1 MKQKNTLLRIP
12 IKRII
17 INREGEIISD
27 ELHPPFSYLSTLI
40 DQNISE
46 NEEGS
51 GSEFV
56 TLGAQLEPLNDVE
69 RFLSLICFE
78 QRTELERILKMKKN

>member
-1 MKQKNTLLRIP
+1 MKLKNTLLRIP

-17 INREGEIISD
+17 INREGEIIAH

-40 DQNISE
+40 TQNNRE

-56 TLGAQLEPLNDVE
+56 ALGALKLDV
-69 RFLSLICFE
+69 FLL
-78 QRTELERILKMKKN
+78 